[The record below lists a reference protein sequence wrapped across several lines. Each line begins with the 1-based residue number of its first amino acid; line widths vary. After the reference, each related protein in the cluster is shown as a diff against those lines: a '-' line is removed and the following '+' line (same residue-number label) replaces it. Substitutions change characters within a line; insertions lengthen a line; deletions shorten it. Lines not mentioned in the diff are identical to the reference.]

1 MKALFFILL
10 LLPFTA
16 FCQTDSTTIKLNQY
30 KSWRDAGVISEEEYG
45 QLKARLLQIPLS
57 AKDEPSAKKQIDTAA
72 LKNLLQKAKSNTTGG
87 IVMMSLGGV
96 FIIGTTVY
104 RYAAP
109 VVKNRTD
116 TDYKIGIGGGYAV
129 GGVSMVVGGILL
141 GVGIHNRVLYNEGK
155 KNLALVLDEDKVG
168 LAFNF

>member
-57 AKDEPSAKKQIDTAA
+57 TKDEPSTKKQIDTAA
-72 LKNLLQKAKSNTTGG
+72 LKNLLQKSKSNTTGG
-87 IVMMSLGGV
+87 IVMMSLGGG
-96 FIIGTTVY
+96 FLIGTTVY
-104 RYAAP
+104 R
-109 VVKNRTD
+109 VKGPTSGYQSNI
-116 TDYKIGIGGGYAV
+116 DYKIVVGSGYAV
-129 GGVSMVVGGILL
+129 GSVSMIIGGILL
-141 GVGIHNRVLYNEGK
+141 GVGVHNRVLYNEGK
-155 KNLALVLDEDKVG
+155 KNLALVLDKDKVG